1 VHNTRLS
8 VRLPDGEPDI
18 AAVRFDAEISP
29 TVPAVAKLTDG
40 KLVFWPG
47 RRYSRRACRAFTHFA
62 PLAIYSDTVADS
74 ESPALESEHE
84 QPYR

>member
-1 VHNTRLS
+1 MGRRSRSQCGRFDPVSLFLLLSLPARKAMQLTSNNFCAEGCEVHNTRLS

-40 KLVFWPG
+40 N
-47 RRYSRRACRAFTHFA
+47 
-62 PLAIYSDTVADS
+62 
-74 ESPALESEHE
+74 
-84 QPYR
+84 